1 MDSAKLIY
9 FILQPDAQFLRQG
22 NDAYVQAKLEA
33 IEPEDDD
40 DQNGEGVAPSSV
52 VLYKVSEDPAI
63 AQKAKDLKK
72 KRKKKKQKRV

>member
-1 MDSAKLIY
+1 M
-9 FILQPDAQFLRQG
+9 
-22 NDAYVQAKLEA
+22 QAKLEA

-40 DQNGEGVAPSSV
+40 DQNGEGVVPSSV